1 MEEQKEAGN
10 GVTTLQLLS
19 TTKPVVLKTK
29 KKKKYKYSRGL
40 KDLQRSGRKMTK
52 VSSRLVRAMSKGVGA
67 YRKASDKSARKKR
80 DGAMRDF
87 GLNVAKGMSKS
98 LRESSRTPYDIAQ
111 ALNGRSSR
119 KLIRRQ
125 VRATARMARLF
136 RVR

>member
-1 MEEQKEAGN
+1 
-10 GVTTLQLLS
+10 
-19 TTKPVVLKTK
+19 
-29 KKKKYKYSRGL
+29 
-40 KDLQRSGRKMTK
+40 
-52 VSSRLVRAMSKGVGA
+52 
-67 YRKASDKSARKKR
+67 
-80 DGAMRDF
+80 MRDF

-119 KLIRRQ
+119 RLIRRQ

>member
-1 MEEQKEAGN
+1 VEEQKAGN
-10 GVTTLQLLS
+10 GVTSLQLLG
-19 TTKPVVLKTK
+19 TTKPIVIKAK

-40 KDLQRSGRKMTK
+40 KDLQQSGRKMSR
-52 VSSRLVRAMSKGVGA
+52 VSSRLVRAMSKGMDT

-98 LRESSRTPYDIAQ
+98 LRESSRTPFDIAL
-111 ALNGRSSR
+111 ALNGRTSR
-119 KLIRRQ
+119 KMIRRQ
-125 VRATARMARLF
+125 VRATARLGRLF